1 MKRMEVYKQGGPM
14 KVVDPGP
21 TLTYGLVLLGYIV
34 LRPLYTRLMKKLLSL
49 TKTEVDDKLFW
60 AVEKPTWIGILIIL
74 TDYFLRTIFFDELLH
89 GTLLTVA
96 VIFFTIAL
104 LRLGRVLIYEVLGST
119 RFLLVDKKTRQTA
132 LSVLSNLYI
141 ATIVFFAVIY
151 IFSLWGISITPLLA
165 SAGFFGLVLGLALKD
180 PFENLISGILLLA
193 DPPFRVG
200 DWVKVNEIFGEVK
213 EIGLRNTRILS
224 FDGNLVTLP
233 NSSVVNSVVTDYHLP
248 DDRVRIRLKV
258 GVSYDSDP
266 EKVKE
271 VLLSVLRSDKRVL
284 RDPEPKVFFV
294 EMGDFA
300 LIFEVWFWVR
310 ARDMY
315 ETRSDI
321 NTKIFYELKR
331 KGIEIPFPTRT
342 VYLKNL

>member
-1 MKRMEVYKQGGPM
+1 MKDVEVYKQGAP
-14 KVVDPGP
+14 KKCVDLGP
-21 TLTYGLVLLGYIV
+21 TITYGLVLLGYVV

-49 TKTEVDDKLFW
+49 TKTEIDDKLFW
-60 AVEKPTWIGILIIL
+60 AVEKPTWLGILIIL
-74 TDYFLRTIFFDELLH
+74 LDYFIKTIFFDELLH
-89 GTLLTVA
+89 GTLLTIA
-96 VIFFTIAL
+96 VVFFTLAL
-104 LRLGRVLIYEVLGST
+104 LRLGRVFIYEILGAT
-119 RFLLVDKKTRQTA
+119 RFLLVDKKTRQTV
-132 LSVLSNLYI
+132 LSVLSNLYV
-141 ATIVFFAVIY
+141 ATILFFAIMYV
-151 IFSLWGISITPLLA
+151 FSLWGISITPLLA

-200 DWVKVNEIFGEVK
+200 DWVMVNDIAGEVK

-233 NSSVVNSVVTDYHLP
+233 NTSVVNSVVTDYHLP
-248 DDRVRIRLKV
+248 DDRVRIRLRV

-271 VLLSVLRSDKRVL
+271 LLLSVVRSDERVL
-284 RDPEPKVFFV
+284 KDPEPRVFFV

-310 ARDMY
+310 VKDKYEVLSDMN
-315 ETRSDI
+315 S
-321 NTKIFYELKR
+321 KIFAELKR
-331 KGIEIPFPTRT
+331 SGVEIPFPTRT
-342 VYLKNL
+342 VYLKTS